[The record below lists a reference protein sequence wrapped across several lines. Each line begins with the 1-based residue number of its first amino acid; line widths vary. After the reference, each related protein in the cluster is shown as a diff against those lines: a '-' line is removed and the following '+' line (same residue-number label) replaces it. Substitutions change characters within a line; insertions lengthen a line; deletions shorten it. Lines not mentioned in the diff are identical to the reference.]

1 MDDPLSHDVMV
12 NTMSSDQGKGI
23 IQANFSHLLHTARV
37 SSFVDQ
43 LPEVFGIGEL
53 LVF

>member
-1 MDDPLSHDVMV
+1 MDDPLGHDVMV

-23 IQANFSHLLHTARV
+23 MQVIFWYLLHTARV

-43 LPEVFGIGEL
+43 FPEVFGIREL